1 MKSGFKIFWTNHA
14 LTELN
19 QTFEYLEENF
29 TQKELQ
35 RLSAEIERVLNLIT
49 RNPKLFPFS
58 ENLRVRKAI
67 ILELNTMYYRENND
81 VIEILSFFSNR
92 QNPNKRRLK

>member
-35 RLSAEIERVLNLIT
+35 RLSAEIERA
-49 RNPKLFPFS
+49 F
-58 ENLRVRKAI
+58 AQ
-67 ILELNTMYYRENND
+67 YH
-81 VIEILSFFSNR
+81 
-92 QNPNKRRLK
+92 Q